1 MNFPRIVY
9 AIRHEPTGKIYVGST
24 HDLCSRL
31 NSHLAALK
39 GGYHKNEAMQKDCNE
54 RGFSYSV
61 FVLDFVTNFQDRN
74 KEFLWIDA
82 LRTRLEDVGYNA
94 GNNSNAAVDL
104 LRDGFLIGDDCS
116 IRAIQQLA
124 KKCKKLREIT
134 GKSTDYLLG
143 LVEE

>member
-24 HDLCSRL
+24 HELCSRL
-31 NSHLAALK
+31 NSHFTALK

-61 FVLDFVTNFQDRN
+61 FALDFVTNFRDRN
-74 KEFLWIDA
+74 KEYLLIDA
-82 LRTRLEDVGYNA
+82 LGTRRADVGYNS
-94 GNNSNAAVDL
+94 GDTSNAAADL
-104 LRDGFLIGDDCS
+104 LRDGFSIGDDCS

-124 KKCKKLREIT
+124 KNCKKLREIT

-143 LVEE
+143 LSEE